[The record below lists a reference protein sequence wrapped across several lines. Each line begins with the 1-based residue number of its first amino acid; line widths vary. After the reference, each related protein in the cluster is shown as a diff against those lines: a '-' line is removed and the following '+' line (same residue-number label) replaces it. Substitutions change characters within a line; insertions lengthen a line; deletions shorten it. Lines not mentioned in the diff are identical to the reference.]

1 MDPALRQYVKDNLDM
16 DLLDIRLAENKAQSF
31 DLMIDTAHFLGHLPE
46 FAEDLHKKPGKVM
59 NLLKKAA
66 EEELYG
72 AQLSL
77 DMRLANVPGL
87 KTSKISDLGVEQ
99 RDALVRISGTV
110 VRCGGAKSLATNK
123 AFLCIA
129 CKETFRVEAD
139 LQLYGE
145 ITLPASCPGKQEGK
159 VKTRRCRGSVFEES
173 TELTLWKDYRE
184 VKVQESFGSVAPGRV
199 PQSIWVLL
207 AGNLANCC
215 SPGDEVTV
223 TGPLLLRW
231 GSLQRD
237 KPCDVQ
243 LCLQAFTVENDE
255 DKVQRTSQEVE
266 VCPGFGLEML
276 HCFASPLL
284 GLDHIKLGLLLCA
297 VGGVKEDVKGMK
309 LRGHCH
315 ALIVGEPG
323 TGKSSLLQSA
333 AQLKARSV
341 FTNALGTSK
350 AGLTLSAV
358 KEGGEWMLEA
368 GALVLSDCGICC
380 IDDFSLFPKEDR
392 ADIFEAM
399 EHQTMSVAKAG
410 MVCQV
415 KTRTTVIAACRPV
428 GGRIDSF
435 KDLEENTGLS
445 TPLLSRFDLVF
456 ILNDSREAELD
467 EIRADFIL
475 NRMWTDSNPAALR
488 SLVDQVKDLEVAL
501 SESVLSLIRTYYEYA
516 RLRLEQLTVRHLESL
531 LRLVQAHA
539 KLCGRLE
546 ACELDALSVLILM
559 ESTARGCGLVTCT
572 SPDICF
578 QSEELFADA
587 CEEVKARLGSLD
599 SN

>member
-16 DLLDIRLAENKAQSF
+16 DLMDIRLAENKAQSF
-31 DLMIDTAHFLGHLPE
+31 DLVLDTAHLLGHLP
-46 FAEDLHKKPGKVM
+46 ALGEDLYKKPSKVIGW
-59 NLLKKAA
+59 LRKAA

-77 DMRLANVPGL
+77 DMRLANIPGL
-87 KTSKISDLGVEQ
+87 TTSKISDLGVEQ
-99 RDALVRISGTV
+99 RDALVRITGTV
-110 VRCGGAKSLATNK
+110 VRCGGAKSLASCKTYRC
-123 AFLCIA
+123 AA
-129 CKETFRVEAD
+129 CKETFRLEAD

-145 ITLPASCPGKQEGK
+145 ITLPGSCPGKEERK
-159 VKTRRCRGSVFEES
+159 VKTRRCKGAVFEELP
-173 TELTLWKDYRE
+173 EMTLWKDYRE

-199 PQSIWVLL
+199 PQSIWVVL
-207 AGNLANCC
+207 AGNLVNCC

-231 GSLQRD
+231 GALVRD

-243 LCLQAFTVENDE
+243 LCLQAYTVDNDE
-255 DKVQRTSQEVE
+255 DKVQRPSQELDVI
-266 VCPGFGLEML
+266 PGFGLEML
-276 HCFASPLL
+276 HSFASPLL

-297 VGGVKEDVKGMK
+297 VGGMKEDVKGMK

-333 AQLKARSV
+333 SQLKARSV

-415 KTRTTVIAACRPV
+415 KTRTTVIAGCRPV
-428 GGRIDSF
+428 GGRVDSF

-456 ILNDSREAELD
+456 IITDSREAELD
-467 EIRADFIL
+467 ELRADFIL
-475 NRMWTDSNPAALR
+475 NRMWTNSSPALLR
-488 SLVDQVKDLEVAL
+488 SLVDQVKDLEVIL
-501 SESVLSLIRTYYEYA
+501 PESILFLIRTYYEYA
-516 RLRLEQLTVRHLESL
+516 RHRLEQLTVRHLESL

-539 KLCGRLE
+539 KLCGRME

-578 QSEELFADA
+578 QSEELFAEA
-587 CEEVKARLGSLD
+587 CEEVKARLGDLE